1 MFSPYEDA
9 PTVMKG
15 TLRSNPETKVVVIL
29 KDEVNPE
36 ATVSTNMN
44 CGGKL
49 TRDCSGDGV
58 TGDGGYG
65 YVTGEAFSPVN
76 TLKIPDFELIFT
88 VCNR

>member
-1 MFSPYEDA
+1 MLLMFSPYEDA

-58 TGDGGYG
+58 TG
-65 YVTGEAFSPVN
+65 EAFSPEN

>member
-1 MFSPYEDA
+1 MLLMFSPYEDA

-58 TGDGGYG
+58 TG
-65 YVTGEAFSPVN
+65 EASEN